1 MLFNLKKIIA
11 YQAIWRTP
19 TILSNA
25 YVNCLKK
32 SQTGMVSTM
41 VSTQKKTLR
50 KMNCETPEST
60 DMKLFLTF

>member
-25 YVNCLKK
+25 YAE
-32 SQTGMVSTM
+32 SIRSMHIGRFDMY
-41 VSTQKKTLR
+41 R
-50 KMNCETPEST
+50 K
-60 DMKLFLTF
+60 